1 MIHYNAVEVD
11 RGKHQLP
18 IDKLQETWF
27 ARFPQKHIRTAAQSS
42 SPSGCGAL
50 LQRSSCN
57 PPVGFKH
64 RVEQHFG
71 INILRGVPLNN
82 EVTSYSTSA
91 KLIAPGIV
99 VPGTLSITAT
109 DLFFDADEEN
119 PLYKKQ
125 DPKEHRET
133 HE

>member
-1 MIHYNAVEVD
+1 MEFAVGNPE
-11 RGKHQLP
+11 LF
-18 IDKLQETWF
+18 F
-27 ARFPQKHIRTAAQSS
+27 A
-42 SPSGCGAL
+42 
-50 LQRSSCN
+50 
-57 PPVGFKH
+57 
-64 RVEQHFG
+64 
-71 INILRGVPLNN
+71 

-125 DPKEHRET
+125 DPKKHRET
-133 HE
+133 HEIMTRTAGRLKRRTDLAKNRN